1 MKRLIAATILLVLGI
16 TGTSPADAQIAVIVN
31 KANPNDI
38 SAGEIERIF
47 LGKVSSFSDGSR
59 AIPF

>member
-1 MKRLIAATILLVLGI
+1 MTRLIAATILLVLGI
-16 TGTSPADAQIAVIVN
+16 TGTSPADAQIAVIAN
-31 KANPNDI
+31 GANPNDI

-47 LGKVSSFSDGSR
+47 LGKVSNFSDGSR

>member
-1 MKRLIAATILLVLGI
+1 MTRLIAATILLVLGI
-16 TGTSPADAQIAVIVN
+16 TGTSPADTQIAVIVN

-47 LGKVSSFSDGSR
+47 LGKVSNFSDGSR